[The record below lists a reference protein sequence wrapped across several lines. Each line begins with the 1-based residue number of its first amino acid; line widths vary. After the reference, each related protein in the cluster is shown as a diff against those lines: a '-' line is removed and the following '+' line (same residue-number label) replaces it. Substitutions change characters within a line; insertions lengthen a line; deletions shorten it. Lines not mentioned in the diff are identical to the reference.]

1 MEPSFIVALIVAILI
16 VLFPAVLIWYFKIG
30 GIFSA
35 ARAAHKAKA
44 RKEAPA
50 RTK

>member
-1 MEPSFIVALIVAILI
+1 METAFIVALIVAIPI
-16 VLFPAVLIWYFKIG
+16 VLFPAALIWYFNIG

-35 ARAAHKAKA
+35 ARAAQKAKA